1 MKDNRKVIN
10 IEELEKIS
18 GGNYGYDNYKKYVQL
33 VNKVFWAA
41 AEHGYRTACC
51 PECGWKLELVTSI
64 AKSDDYEN
72 RDAANGILWCH
83 SCHAHRKAEDW
94 VINRFN

>member
-1 MKDNRKVIN
+1 MIYSVIVNNCDDRNRHN
-10 IEELEKIS
+10 AA
-18 GGNYGYDNYKKYVQL
+18 QM
-33 VNKVFWAA
+33 VFWAA

-51 PECGWKLELVTSI
+51 PECGWKLELVTSF